1 MKVIQEDNFF
11 PRLDFILPEIK
22 KIKLYT
28 KEEMMALT
36 NIPGES
42 WPGTRSKPLT
52 AENIFL
58 HEYMCHLI
66 FQKKLIE
73 GGLWEIKSHLHL
85 RLEKDDSSDWIHK
98 DLADLSVLI
107 YLSKTNL
114 NSGTYLYDENNNIV
128 NDIKFVQNRI
138 VVFPGEFNHK
148 GYGHHG
154 KDIYDGRLTFNLFLT
169 KGK

>member
-11 PRLDFILPEIK
+11 PRLDFILPEMK

-36 NIPGES
+36 NSSGES
-42 WPGTRSKPLT
+42 WPGTRSKPLIV
-52 AENIFL
+52 ENIFL
-58 HEYMCHLI
+58 HEYLCYLI
-66 FQKKLIE
+66 FQKKLID
-73 GGLWEIKSHLHL
+73 GGFWNIKSHLHL
-85 RLEKDDSSDWIHK
+85 RLEKDESLDWIHK
-98 DLADLSVLI
+98 DQTDLSILV

-114 NSGTYLYDENNNIV
+114 NSGTYLYDENDNIV

-138 VVFPGEFNHK
+138 VIFPGSFAHK

-154 KDIYDGRLTFNLFLT
+154 KDIYDGRLTLNLFLT
-169 KGK
+169 REK